1 MLCVTQGASGGSVS
15 GGTDTTQGGAVGV
28 GAGGSGSAQGGTV
41 RVGAGG
47 GGSAQG
53 GTVRVGAGGGGSAQG
68 GTVSVGYGVNVRDIY
83 MCIAVVMWGVSNYSF
98 FGMTYLFFMS
108 QILLVAS

>member
-28 GAGGSGSAQGGTV
+28 GAGGSGSAQGGA
-41 RVGAGG
+41 VG
-47 GGSAQG
+47 
-53 GTVRVGAGGGGSAQG
+53 VGAGGGGSAQG